1 MPHPNNKQDK
11 NANPHI
17 SRLTQS
23 CPSDEK
29 KNKKKQKKLTS
40 SHQNA
45 STSHA
50 LQEAYTNH
58 WTNLPRAET
67 KRKKELNLEDW
78 ENETSNT
85 IT

>member
-1 MPHPNNKQDK
+1 MQTHTSADSL
-11 NANPHI
+11 NPAHRI
-17 SRLTQS
+17 K
-23 CPSDEK
+23 K

>member
-1 MPHPNNKQDK
+1 MQTHTSADSL
-11 NANPHI
+11 NPAHRI
-17 SRLTQS
+17 K
-23 CPSDEK
+23 K
-29 KNKKKQKKLTS
+29 KNKLTS

-67 KRKKELNLEDW
+67 KRKKEFNLEDW